1 MMCAPCAVKDRAA
14 VISCKV
20 QGLGRGC
27 EKKEKPKAKG
37 VFFFF
42 CRETE
47 FLNYEFGFV

>member
-37 VFFFF
+37 GFFFVE
-42 CRETE
+42 RQSS
-47 FLNYEFGFV
+47 